1 MRTKRGLPP
10 KTILDNK
17 VHDGVRLWEEQSRDE
32 QRGRG
37 RGRSVE
43 RAKALTQYSP
53 HSIGTNPPKA

>member
-17 VHDGVRLWEEQSRDE
+17 VHDGVRLWEERRVE
-32 QRGRG
+32 QRVRGGGRG
-37 RGRSVE
+37 VE
-43 RAKALTQYSP
+43 QAKALTQYSP